1 MRSLFDVCVPRED
14 VRTGHIRESDFAA
27 DLAQVL
33 RQDADTPDEYK
44 EAGAFFAN
52 TYPTEGLKALLS
64 NVGRRLTGAGGATS
78 AIYRLDTQYGGGKTH
93 GLIALSHLAH
103 GMPAVADVQ
112 EFLDPALVPREGV
125 RIAAFDGENAEP
137 TSGRNLADGVK
148 AYTPW
153 GEIAYGLAGRE
164 GYETVKANDLERRAP
179 GADLLRGLFGR
190 QPALILLDELSVYLR
205 AVRGRDEEGQLTRF
219 MGNLCKAVESSERA
233 ALVLTVAIGKDG
245 ATDAYQKE
253 NEYVVREFEEIEHV
267 LSRKATV
274 LDPTAER
281 EAAKVLRRRLF
292 TKIDEAGASE
302 TVDEYAKLWNANR
315 DLLPPES
322 GVSDRVEAFRDSF
335 PFHPGLMDTLT
346 DKLATL
352 ENFQRVRGMLRLLTR
367 TVGHLW
373 DTKPGDAYAI
383 HLHHLDPALE
393 PIRNEALTRLR
404 QERYAPAVRRDVVEL
419 AGEMDAKH
427 YAGLSPYASYVARN
441 VLWHTFAFNDRLR
454 GVERNELRFSALGPG
469 MDVGFINDAAGR
481 FADESAYMD
490 DRPGVPMR
498 FRAEANLTQLI
509 RQQARNVDP
518 DEARAQLRDRI
529 IGVFSGKDLAIVPF
543 PSGPGEVA
551 DDIGDGR
558 PRLVVISYDAET
570 VPGERVTLPRL
581 VKRLHHEAGSQQA
594 FRRLRNNV
602 VFLVADEKGR
612 NDIREGM
619 TRRLALGALGSPER
633 LSQLADHQ
641 QDLVKELYQ
650 RSEQEI
656 TIAIQQAYRH
666 LFHPAR
672 TNTLDGSDLAHMACE
687 LPQSAEKPGD
697 GQRQVLRALADAY
710 QLLRAEDAPTNPGYV
725 RQNTPLKNG
734 QMSTAALRGEFRSDP
749 GLPIMLG
756 DENFVKMVRAGV
768 DQGAFVYQHGDLLYG
783 PGDAWAEVKIDEN
796 AALFTV
802 DHAKQAGIWPR
813 PEVKPPDPPAGGG
826 GGTGPTKG
834 TDPFRKPPV
843 INEGGSETFRGSGA
857 LREALNAVWDKARHE
872 KAKLIGSMEIRLTE
886 AVDALRMIAALRNV
900 RDADCAVQLV
910 LGYQT
915 GNNSSVTVEFT
926 GDADDAQNVREFLN
940 AQVRAATS
948 SSVIQGVFTLT
959 FPDGLST
966 DDKPT
971 QNLTKQLTVGA
982 PASATVVAS
991 AKAEA

>member
-33 RQDADTPDEYK
+33 RQDADTPDQYK

-64 NVGRRLTGAGGATS
+64 NVGKRLTGAGGATS
-78 AIYRLDTQYGGGKTH
+78 AIFRLDTQYGGGKTH
-93 GLIALSHLAH
+93 GLIALTHLAH
-103 GMPAVADVQ
+103 GMNGVTDPM
-112 EFLDPALVPREGV
+112 EFIDPALVPRAGV
-125 RIAAFDGENAEP
+125 QVAAFDGENAEP
-137 TSGRNLADGVK
+137 ISGRHFEGGVT

-153 GEIAYGLAGRE
+153 GEIAYGLGGIE
-164 GYETVKANDLERRAP
+164 GYERVQENDIERVPP
-179 GADLLRGLFGR
+179 GADTLRALFGGK
-190 QPALILLDELSVYLR
+190 PTLILVDELSVYLR
-205 AVRGRDEEGQLTRF
+205 AVRGRKEEGQFTLF
-219 MGNLCKAVESSERA
+219 MTNLCSAVESSARA

-253 NEYVVREFEEIEHV
+253 NEYVAREFEEIEHV

-292 TKIDEAGASE
+292 AKIDEAGAAE
-302 TVDEYAKLWNANR
+302 IVDEYAKLWNANR

-322 GVSDRVEAFRDSF
+322 GVSDRVQAFRDSF

-346 DKLATL
+346 GKLATL

-373 DTKPGDAYAI
+373 DTKPGDAHAI
-383 HLHHLDPALE
+383 HLHHMDPALE

-404 QERYAPAVRRDVVEL
+404 QQRYAPAVDRDVIEL
-419 AGEMDAKH
+419 AGEMDARH

-469 MDVGFINDAAGR
+469 MDVGFIDDAAAR

-509 RQQARNVDP
+509 RQQTRNVDP

-529 IGVFSGKDLAIVPF
+529 IDVFSGKDLAIVPF
-543 PSGPGEVA
+543 PSAPGEVA
-551 DDIGDGR
+551 DDVGDGR
-558 PRLVVISYDAET
+558 PRLVVVSYDAET
-570 VPGERVTLPRL
+570 VSGERVELPRL
-581 VKRLHHEAGSQQA
+581 VKRLHQETGSQQA

-602 VFLVADEKGR
+602 VFLVADAKGR
-612 NDIREGM
+612 DDMRDGI
-619 TRRLALGALGSPER
+619 TRRLALGALTSPDR
-633 LSQLADHQ
+633 LAQLADHQ
-641 QDLVKELYQ
+641 QDRVKELYQ

-666 LFHPAR
+666 LFYPAR

-687 LPQSAEKPGD
+687 LPLSAEKPGD
-697 GQRQVLRALADAY
+697 GQRQALRALGNAY
-710 QLLRAEDAPTNPGYV
+710 QLLRSEDDPMNPSYV
-725 RQNTPLKNG
+725 NQNTPMKNG
-734 QMSTAALRGEFRSDP
+734 QMSTAGLRGEFRGDP

-756 DENFVKMVRAGV
+756 NENFVKMVRTGI

-802 DHAKQAGIWPR
+802 DHATEVGIWPR
-813 PEVKPPDPPAGGG
+813 PDVRPEKPTEDHPPDRPPKDH
-826 GGTGPTKG
+826 GPFG
-834 TDPFRKPPV
+834 PPTTV
-843 INEGGSETFRGSGA
+843 NEGGPATFHGSGA

-872 KAKLIGSMEIRLTE
+872 KASLIGTMEIELTE
-886 AVDALRMIAALRNV
+886 PVDALRMIAALRNV
-900 RDADCAVQLV
+900 RDADCAVQLR

-915 GNNSSVTVEFT
+915 GTNSSVIVEFT
-926 GDADDAQNVREFLN
+926 GDPEDAQNVREFLN
-940 AQVRAATS
+940 SQIRAAKST
-948 SSVIQGVFTLT
+948 SVIKGVFTLT

-966 DDKPT
+966 ADKPT
-971 QNLTKQLTVGA
+971 QDLTKQLTVGA
-982 PASATVVAS
+982 PASAGVSAT
-991 AKAEA
+991 AKAKA